1 MDAEQTSQIRVSDA
15 EREAVVERLNAA
27 TGEGR
32 LTLEE
37 FGERAGQA
45 YAARTQQELG
55 HLVEDL
61 PAVGASMP
69 PAPRA
74 SGLPPNSQRVPL
86 GALKRSGRWRLDR
99 DTEFTTV
106 VGSVKLDLAEAQI
119 AGSEVELRVQTVVG
133 SVKVWVPQG
142 IRVEVTGSST
152 VGTRLVQEDEGY
164 PGAPLLRLHIDTVVG
179 SVKVFRV

>member
-1 MDAEQTSQIRVSDA
+1 MDANSQTSNQIRVSDA

-37 FGERAGQA
+37 FGERARQA
-45 YAARTQQELG
+45 YQARTQGDLAR
-55 HLVEDL
+55 LVEDL
-61 PAVGASMP
+61 PAAGTSMP
-69 PAPRA
+69 PPPAA
-74 SGLPPNSQRVPL
+74 HGLPSVAQRVPV

-99 DTEFTTV
+99 DTEFSTV
-106 VGSVKLDLAEAQI
+106 LGTVKLDLAEAQI

-133 SVKVWVPQG
+133 AVKVWVPLG

-152 VGTRLVQEDEGY
+152 VGTRLVQESEGY
-164 PGAPLLRLHIDTVVG
+164 PGAPVLRLHIDTVVG
-179 SVKVFRV
+179 